1 VVLQT
6 SDIQADF
13 IRQLTAAQ
21 PRLFR
26 YVATLLGDVHDANN
40 VLQET
45 NVVLWSKADQ
55 FRPGSNF
62 FAWAREVAYLK
73 AVSLVRDRNRD
84 RLIVDHALVEHA
96 FQEADAADDDERR
109 IALRHCMTEL
119 DDRQL
124 QLLRLRYAEGASMD
138 EIAQRQSRTAAA
150 VKMALKRL
158 RTALMGCIKRRTSLA
173 A

>member
-1 VVLQT
+1 MPT
-6 SDIQADF
+6 SDSQADF

-26 YVATLLGDVHDANN
+26 YIVTLLGDVHDAGN

-45 NVVLWSKADQ
+45 NVFLWSRAEQ

-73 AVSLVRDRNRD
+73 AISFVRDRHRE

-96 FQEADAADDDERR
+96 FQDAEPADDDERR
-109 IALRHCMTEL
+109 IALRHCLTQL
-119 DDRQL
+119 DERQMKLLKLRYYEGAPLQEIADRQ
-124 QLLRLRYAEGASMD
+124 G
-138 EIAQRQSRTAAA
+138 RTVGA
-150 VKMALKRL
+150 VKMALKRV
-158 RTALMGCIKRRTSLA
+158 RQALLGCIKRRTSLA

>member
-1 VVLQT
+1 MPT
-6 SDIQADF
+6 TDSQADF

-26 YVATLLGDVHDANN
+26 YIVTLLGDVHDASN

-45 NVVLWSKADQ
+45 NVFLWSRAEQ
-55 FRPGSNF
+55 FRAGSNF

-73 AVSLVRDRNRD
+73 AISFVRDQHRE

-96 FQEADAADDDERR
+96 FRDVEPADDDERR
-109 IALRHCMTEL
+109 IALRHCLTQL
-119 DDRQL
+119 DERQMK
-124 QLLRLRYAEGASMD
+124 LLKLRYYEGAPLQ
-138 EIAQRQSRTAAA
+138 EIADLQGRTVAA
-150 VKMALKRL
+150 VKMALKRV
-158 RTALMGCIKRRTSLA
+158 RQALLGCIKRRTSLA

>member
-1 VVLQT
+1 MPS
-6 SDIQADF
+6 SDAQADF

-26 YVATLLGDVHDANN
+26 YIATLLGDVHDASN

-45 NVVLWSKADQ
+45 NVVLWSKAEQ

-73 AVSLVRDRNRD
+73 AVSFVRDQNRD

-96 FQEADAADDDERR
+96 FQEVDVADDDERR
-109 IALRHCMTEL
+109 VALRHCLTEL
-119 DDRQL
+119 DERQL
-124 QLLRLRYAEGASMD
+124 QLLRLRYAAGASME
-138 EIAQRQSRTAAA
+138 EIARRQGRSAAA
-150 VKMALKRL
+150 VKMALKRV